1 MNKNMAALVGMTVLT
16 PDKIRLV
23 RNASLSILEEIGV
36 RVQDQEAMEMLHG
49 IGAYVEHDGLVKIP
63 SFLVEKALFSAP
75 KRITLYDRNGAVSM
89 VLEDRN
95 VYFGCSA
102 DCLKYLDPFTG
113 EALPFTSEHSA
124 IMARIGDYCSN
135 ISFINP
141 VGVLM
146 DYNPRMCA
154 QVSFARVLLNT
165 TKTINF
171 ISNEARATADII
183 ELATA
188 IAGGKEE
195 LKRKPF
201 IFHYCEPIP
210 PLTHSAE
217 SCRKLLL
224 CAEAGVPVVYNPY
237 CMMGGT
243 APVTIA
249 GALAQSYAEILSGL
263 VMHQAK
269 REGAPFIIGNM
280 PATMDMRTTIGT
292 YGAPEFYLAMAGS
305 SEIAHSFGLPFYGTA
320 GTTDAQILDYQA
332 VAESTM
338 NSFVNMLSWCHVV
351 HDVGIMYHCSI
362 LSPELVVLTNEI
374 LDMLKVIRQGIRVD
388 DEMLALDVIK
398 QVGPG
403 GNYLRHHHTLRHFK
417 EIWYSDIY
425 DHSMNQSIPVPV
437 NEQILQKTREII
449 EKHEPAPLS
458 SEKVNII
465 KEFEQKWIGMYD
477 GHNS

>member
-1 MNKNMAALVGMTVLT
+1 MIELAGMSVLS
-16 PDKIRLV
+16 PEKIRLIS
-23 RNASLSILEEIGV
+23 NASFSILEEIGV
-36 RVQDQEAMEMLHG
+36 KVQDQDALEMLHG
-49 IGAYVEHDGLVKIP
+49 IGAYVENDGLVKIP
-63 SFLVEKALFSAP
+63 CYLIEKALRSAP
-75 KRITLYDRNGAVSM
+75 KRITLYDRNGTASM
-89 VLEDRN
+89 VLEGKN

-102 DCLKYLDPFTG
+102 DCLRYLDPFTG
-113 EALPFTSEHSA
+113 KALPFTSEHSA

-141 VGVLM
+141 VGVLT
-146 DYNPRMCA
+146 DYDPRMCS
-154 QVSFARVLLNT
+154 QVSFARVLSNT

-171 ISNEARATADII
+171 ISNEARATVDII

-188 IAGGKEE
+188 IAGSKEE

-210 PLTHSAE
+210 PLTHGDD
-217 SCRKLLL
+217 SCQKLML
-224 CAEAGVPVVYNPY
+224 CAEAGIPVVYNPY

-243 APVTIA
+243 APVTLA

-263 VMHQAK
+263 VIHQAK
-269 REGAPFIIGNM
+269 KEGAPFIIGNM
-280 PATMDMRTTIGT
+280 PATMDLRTTIGT
-292 YGAPEFYLAMAGS
+292 YGAPEFYLALAGS

-320 GTTDAQILDYQA
+320 GTTDAQVLDYQA

-403 GNYLRHHHTLRHFK
+403 GHYLKHHHTLRHFR

-425 DHSMNQSIPVPV
+425 DHSMNQDTPLPV
-437 NEQILQKTREII
+437 NEKIIQKTKEII
-449 EKHEPAPLS
+449 EKHEAEPLS
-458 SEKVNII
+458 SEKVKII
-465 KEFEQKWIGMYD
+465 KEFENKWIKVYTEN
-477 GHNS
+477 NS